1 MYYLFARSEP
11 VFSIQPIDPNPKPP
25 STPLS
30 DTTIWIL
37 IAAFIV
43 IVICGIIATLILAKS
58 IKRRKEKE
66 MRQRIEDKQRETWRD
81 Y

>member
-1 MYYLFARSEP
+1 MYYWFARLEP
-11 VFSIQPIDPNPKPP
+11 VFSIQPIEPNPKPP

-43 IVICGIIATLILAKS
+43 IVICGIIATSILHKS

-66 MRQRIEDKQRETWRD
+66 VRQRLEDKQKENWRN

>member
-1 MYYLFARSEP
+1 MYCMLAIRGDDLVIGLPPE
-11 VFSIQPIDPNPKPP
+11 NPPPP

-43 IVICGIIATLILAKS
+43 IVICGIIATFILAKS

-66 MRQRIEDKQRETWRD
+66 IRQRLEDKQKETWRD

>member
-1 MYYLFARSEP
+1 MNYWFARLEP

-43 IVICGIIATLILAKS
+43 IVICGIIATSILLKS

-66 MRQRIEDKQRETWRD
+66 MRQRMEDKKRETWRD